1 MSTYARLLRTA
12 LITLGVV
19 GVLGLLS
26 VVLGSYALVLA
37 TRILIFAV
45 FAMSLD
51 LLVGYVGLSSL
62 GHATF
67 FGVAGYAVGLVSLNV
82 INNLLLGLLAACV
95 ASLAVGLIFAAIAL
109 RARLIYFMMLTLALA
124 QVVWGIAIQ
133 WRSVTRGDD
142 GFSGIPRPYVGP
154 IQLADNQSFFL
165 LTGVVFV
172 ISAALLLR
180 IAHSPFGLTLQ
191 GIRES
196 ASRMSALGYNV
207 WLHQYVAFQIAAV
220 FSGVAGALLA
230 YQNGIVTPSQI
241 SIVTSAEA
249 LLMVIL
255 GGAGTIVG
263 PAIGAVVIVLLEYVV
278 SQYTGRWISVLGV
291 IYILVV
297 LRAPSGLYPPLRNLL
312 TRLRGGLGGRAVS
325 RGGPLETMTGIPAQ
339 ADTDA

>member
-1 MSTYARLLRTA
+1 MSASRPLLRTT
-12 LITLGVV
+12 LITVGAVV
-19 GVLGLLS
+19 VLGLLAIG
-26 VVLGSYALVLA
+26 LGSYALVLA
-37 TRILIFAV
+37 TRILIFAI

-82 INNLLLGLLAACV
+82 VNNLLLGMLAAGV
-95 ASLAVGLIFAAIAL
+95 ASLGVGLIFAAIAL

-133 WRSVTRGDD
+133 WRTVTRGDD
-142 GFSGIPRPYVGP
+142 GFSGIPRPYVGSL
-154 IQLADNQSFFL
+154 QLADNQSFFVL
-165 LTGVVFV
+165 SGVVFL
-172 ISAALLLR
+172 ISAAILLR
-180 IAHSPFGLTLQ
+180 VAHSPFGLTLQ

-196 ASRMSALGYNV
+196 APRMSALGYNV
-207 WLHQYVAFQIAAV
+207 WLHQYLAFQIAAV

-241 SIVTSAEA
+241 SLVTSAEA

-255 GGAGTIVG
+255 GGAGTMVG
-263 PAIGAVVIVLLEYVV
+263 PALGAVVIVLLEYVV

-291 IYILVV
+291 IYIVVV
-297 LRAPSGLYPPLRNLL
+297 LRAPSGVYPPLRDLASRL
-312 TRLRGGLGGRAVS
+312 TGRRGGQDLARD
-325 RGGPLETMTGIPAQ
+325 RPLEPLTGITAHV
-339 ADTDA
+339 DTDA